1 MLLKEVKSCLNFTP
15 NAFPDPTSVVSLVE
29 INQVAIHLPSKYVK
43 HYTMSNRCKG
53 AQDSTANS
61 NSVTI
66 KLIRLCHIHKHSQ
79 LCIWGCTHGSC
90 GKLWWCKYLINSCS
104 LKQQYTTTP
113 PVNIFSNSLEILL
126 ILINIILRRI
136 YCFNEKL
143 LVFQHAYYILYFIH
157 VFPAE
162 SAL

>member
-1 MLLKEVKSCLNFTP
+1 MCPLVLNVSSLLYVCSFTLLKLRQQHCIQQISFLSGKKHYPIYGSHLLLKEVKSCLNFTP

-43 HYTMSNRCKG
+43 HYTVSNRCKG

-90 GKLWWCKYLINSCS
+90 GKL
-104 LKQQYTTTP
+104 
-113 PVNIFSNSLEILL
+113 
-126 ILINIILRRI
+126 
-136 YCFNEKL
+136 
-143 LVFQHAYYILYFIH
+143 
-157 VFPAE
+157 
-162 SAL
+162 